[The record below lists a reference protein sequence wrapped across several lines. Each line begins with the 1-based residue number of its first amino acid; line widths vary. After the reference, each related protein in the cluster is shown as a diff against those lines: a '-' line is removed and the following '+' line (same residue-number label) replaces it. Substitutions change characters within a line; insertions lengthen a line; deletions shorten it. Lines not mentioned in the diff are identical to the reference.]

1 MGRGS
6 QRATLQD
13 PLEHM
18 VIDFASRVICS
29 GSISSRIFHTSS
41 DTFLLITL
49 HHDPEPGNWIRREI
63 AG

>member
-18 VIDFASRVICS
+18 VINFAL
-29 GSISSRIFHTSS
+29 RIFHTSS
-41 DTFLLITL
+41 DTFLLIML
-49 HHDPEPGNWIRREI
+49 HHDLEPGNWIRREI
-63 AG
+63 SG